1 MKIDLGNYFIETDAR
16 QYKVKDKNLEIK
28 QKDGTINFKTLGYFT
43 TLKQAVKFIS
53 NKAVLDC
60 DDINLILY
68 KLNSI
73 EKSLELLRIE
83 GEEN

>member
-1 MKIDLGNYFIETDAR
+1 MKMDLGNYFIETDAR
-16 QYKVKDKNLEIK
+16 QYKVKDKNIEIK
-28 QKDGTINFKTLGYFT
+28 QKDGTMNFKTLGYFT
-43 TLKQAVKFIS
+43 TLKQAVKFIA
-53 NKAVLDC
+53 NKAVLDS

-68 KLNSI
+68 KLESI